1 MDTQLKE
8 NLTMKNVTRNRERGV
23 ALFFSIFALLLLTA
37 IAGTLIFMASTET
50 SINSNYRQEQTA
62 FFAAKAGIEEAR
74 ARMMPADPNTINLNG
89 TSLPTG
95 APDTPNLPPNNATT
109 SKLIYIVNPVNGG
122 AAVQPWNGGTQWG
135 DDELYHDGY
144 TALGLT
150 AAAPGV
156 RCAAATLPA
165 AAYASVNSQL
175 PYSAT
180 TNPVPYKWVRVAPK
194 LNASLMGPGT
204 ITTNPVYDVNAGVGT
219 GTTVVCWD
227 GVNEWVLTILTAAN
241 CQQMNSVNSTY
252 MTNVYTITS
261 LGVSSDAPNAA
272 RKVLQAE
279 VALNPTPPFPYGLF
293 ATSTACPAII
303 FNGNNPSTNSYTTAN
318 GGTYTTTQS
327 SFGGDIGANGGV
339 SVGNGNVEGIVGVLQ
354 PPPVGNGTCATP
366 LSVGSN
372 GQTLGPNCST
382 PGVGGCGA
390 CPGPT
395 GPNCLM
401 SSPTYVPTPYVFPTP
416 PAPNPLP
423 PTTAYSGGNSLVPG
437 SYGNISITGNTTIT
451 LAPGT
456 YNINSLSMA
465 GNGQIVVNP
474 PGAVT
479 LNVAGQGNANPIA
492 IAGNGITDDNF
503 ANDFTINYGGTGTV
517 SIAGNGNVTAILN
530 SPNATVTQQGNGN
543 WYGSILGSTMTIGGN
558 AFFHFDRNSALAPA
572 NHGYFTLIGFREVP
586 Y

>member
-8 NLTMKNVTRNRERGV
+8 SLIMKNVTRNRERGV
-23 ALFFSIFALLLLTA
+23 ALFFSVFALLLLTA
-37 IAGTLIFMASTET
+37 IAGALIFMASTET
-50 SINSNYRQEQTA
+50 SINANYRQEQTA

-74 ARMMPADPNTINLNG
+74 ARMMPADPNSIN
-89 TSLPTG
+89 TTAAPLPIL
-95 APDTPNLPPNNATT
+95 APTNNAT
-109 SKLIYIVNPVNGG
+109 SPLIYIVNPVNGG
-122 AAVQPWNGGTQWG
+122 TAVQPWNAANQWA
-135 DDELYHDGY
+135 DDELCHDGY

-156 RCAAATLPA
+156 RCATATLGA
-165 AAYASVNSQL
+165 TAYKSVNSQL

-180 TNPVPYKWVRVAPK
+180 ANPVPYKWVRVAPK
-194 LNASLMGPGT
+194 LNGSILGPGT
-204 ITTNPVYDVNAGVGT
+204 TTASTVYDVNAGVGT
-219 GTTVVCWD
+219 GITPVCWD

-293 ATSTACPAII
+293 ATSTACPAVT
-303 FNGNNPSTNSYTTAN
+303 FNGNNASTNSYTTAN
-318 GGTYTTTQS
+318 GGTYSTTQS
-327 SFGGDIGANGGV
+327 SFGGDVGSNGGV
-339 SVGNGNVEGIVGVLQ
+339 AVGNGNIAGIVGVLQ
-354 PPPVGNGTCATP
+354 PPPLGNGTCVTP
-366 LSVGSN
+366 LSIGSN
-372 GQTLGPNCST
+372 GATLGPSCST
-382 PGVGGCGA
+382 PGVGGCGP

-395 GPNCLM
+395 GPNCLTN
-401 SSPTYVPTPYVFPTP
+401 SPTYVPTPYVFPAP
-416 PAPNPLP
+416 PPPNPLP

-437 SYGNISITGNTTIT
+437 NYGNISITGHTTIT

-530 SPNATVTQQGNGN
+530 SPNATITQQGNGN
-543 WYGSILGSTMTIGGN
+543 WYGSILGATITIGGN

-572 NHGYFTLIGFREVP
+572 NNGYYTLIGFREVP